1 MKITNSNKELRSFGI
16 IVGFFFPFLIGFIL
30 PLIMGHQFK
39 SWTLLVGIPLL
50 FLALIS
56 PKKLK
61 IPYKLWMR
69 IGNILG
75 FINSRIILGL
85 IFIIVMQPIALIMKI
100 VGYDPLKQKWN
111 NSKSYREY
119 RKNDIF
125 DLNKIF

>member
-1 MKITNSNKELRSFGI
+1 MKISSSNKQLRSFGL
-16 IVGFFFPFLIGFIL
+16 IVGLFFPFLIGFIM

-50 FLALIS
+50 LLALIS
-56 PKKLK
+56 PKILK

-119 RKNDIF
+119 RKNDMIN
-125 DLNKIF
+125 LHKIF